1 MLYFFCLFVFILH
14 DDACSSFCL
23 IRIYAD
29 NEKCKEVENFGSY
42 MCFTFEIPADI
53 DYNDV
58 DAAEL
63 WVYRQPDPNAANEA
77 QSFLVSEIESWDSK
91 KINKPFAIHYAN
103 SSGMFNSI
111 YILYV
116 IDGCMDEWTGW
127 VLFLLI
133 DLID

>member
-1 MLYFFCLFVFILH
+1 MHFFLH
-14 DDACSSFCL
+14 TNLDD
-23 IRIYAD
+23 
-29 NEKCKEVENFGSY
+29 EKCKGVENFGSY

-63 WVYRQPDPNAANEA
+63 WVYRQPDPNANEA

-103 SSGMFNSI
+103 SSGMYSH
-111 YILYV
+111 
-116 IDGCMDEWTGW
+116 
-127 VLFLLI
+127 LI
-133 DLID
+133 TCTQKCQFYFDRQKQINDLDHYNFRIF

>member
-1 MLYFFCLFVFILH
+1 MNYWF
-14 DDACSSFCL
+14 S
-23 IRIYAD
+23 D
-29 NEKCKEVENFGSY
+29 NEKCKGVENFGSY

-63 WVYRQPDPNAANEA
+63 WVYRQPDPTANEA

-103 SSGMFNSI
+103 SSG
-111 YILYV
+111 
-116 IDGCMDEWTGW
+116 
-127 VLFLLI
+127 
-133 DLID
+133 